1 MKERFMI
8 VTYMLTRNGSY
19 DELTDFKNRVSPI
32 SLKQASVILDLK
44 DQKVIKNSLRKDY
57 DFVNVLTLYRN
68 EIGAQLD
75 PYIQHLGLFT
85 VEAEAVEGEL
95 VDA

>member
-8 VTYMLTRNGSY
+8 VTYILTRNGTY

-32 SLKQASVILDLK
+32 SIKQASVILDLK
-44 DQKVIKNSLRKDY
+44 DKKVIKNSLRKDY

-75 PYIQHLGLFT
+75 PYIQHLGLFPT
-85 VEAEAVEGEL
+85 EAEAVEGEL

>member
-8 VTYMLTRNGSY
+8 VTYMLTRNGTY

-75 PYIQHLGLFT
+75 PYIQHLGLFP

>member
-8 VTYMLTRNGSY
+8 VTYMLTRNGTY

-44 DQKVIKNSLRKDY
+44 DRKVIKNSLRKDY

-75 PYIQHLGLFT
+75 PYIQHLGLFA